1 MIIYYSLITDRLTD
15 ILYLDI
21 WLPNWLIDHWFID
34 LFNLKID
41 TLMDIINILMTF
53 DWLNDG
59 MNEWMVYWLID
70 WLIEGKDEWMVY
82 WLIDWSIDK
91 LIDWLIERKDDWWKG
106 WMVYLLIDWLKYL
119 NNMVMF
125 CFWMFR
131 KNSLYLNI
139 KNL

>member
-21 WLPNWLIDHWFID
+21 WLPNWLIDHWIID

-59 MNEWMVYWLID
+59 MNEWFIYWLID
-70 WLIEGKDEWMVY
+70 WLMERMNEWFIY
-82 WLIDWSIDK
+82 WLIDY
-91 LIDWLIERKDDWWKG
+91 LINWLIGWLRERMNEWFICW
-106 WMVYLLIDWLKYL
+106 LIDWLKYL